1 MSPGEFAHVV
11 RESVEVGDARLIV
24 IDSLNGYMNA
34 MPSENFLLIQMHE
47 LLTFLNQ
54 RRVLT
59 LMTLAQHGLV
69 GSAMASPVD
78 VTYLADTV
86 VVLRY
91 FEAFGQVM
99 QALSVIKRRTGAHE
113 HTIRQFHLKSTGIEL
128 GEPLR
133 DFEGVLTGVP
143 RYKGAREALLE
154 DEDARAIER

>member
-1 MSPGEFAHVV
+1 
-11 RESVEVGDARLIV
+11 
-24 IDSLNGYMNA
+24 
-34 MPSENFLLIQMHE
+34 
-47 LLTFLNQ
+47 
-54 RRVLT
+54 
-59 LMTLAQHGLV
+59 
-69 GSAMASPVD
+69 MASPVD

-143 RYKGAREALLE
+143 SYKGSREALLE
-154 DEDARAIER
+154 DEDSRAIER